1 MESGLGVHDR
11 QKPRPVPED
20 SLVVGRVR
28 VPREDELAAMS
39 QSDLLDLW
47 LGVPDADPGKQGI
60 IRHMTDAT
68 IRRYQDAG
76 LITRGRLAYM
86 TKERLFRHWESL
98 RDADGG
104 LADFLLPYITDATMR
119 KYGGDR

>member
-1 MESGLGVHDR
+1 
-11 QKPRPVPED
+11 
-20 SLVVGRVR
+20 
-28 VPREDELAAMS
+28 MS